1 MYALTRPSYAAL
13 LAPVLAFAV
22 SIALIR
28 LLALRA
34 RRDWFL
40 DHPNERSLHST
51 PVPRT
56 GGLGLIPGAL
66 LGMLIVGG
74 ATWAVLFALALML
87 LSLVD
92 DWKGLSAAVRLPLHL
107 VATGSF
113 VLLALSP
120 QGWLGAALLAVAIG
134 WMANLYNFMD
144 GSDGMAGGMALI
156 GFSVYALAAAAGEAP
171 AFALVNLCVAA
182 AALGFLAFNFPP
194 ARVFMGDAGSIP
206 LGFLAGAL
214 GLQGWTQDLW
224 PLWFPLVVFGPFVA
238 DASVTLL
245 RRVLRGERVWR
256 PHRTHYYQRM
266 ILLGWTHRRTAL
278 TEYAM
283 MLGSGLVALLLIHQP
298 ASVQVLALAGLAF
311 GYLVAGW
318 MVDTRWRRRTPA

>member
-1 MYALTRPSYAAL
+1 VYTVTRPSYVAL

-22 SIALIR
+22 SIVLIR

-34 RRDWFL
+34 QRGWLL

-56 GGLGLIPGAL
+56 GGAGLIPGAL
-66 LGMLIVGG
+66 LGMLLADG
-74 ATWAVLFALALML
+74 AAWAVLLALALML
-87 LSLVD
+87 SSLVD

-107 VATGSF
+107 AATGSF
-113 VLLALSP
+113 VLLALPP
-120 QGWLGAALLAVAIG
+120 QGWVVAALLAVAIA

-156 GFSVYALAAAAGEAP
+156 GFSVYALAAAGGGAP

-182 AALGFLAFNFPP
+182 AALGFLVFNFPP

-214 GLQGWTQDLW
+214 GLQGWAQGLW
-224 PLWFPLVVFGPFVA
+224 PLWFPLVVFGMFVA

-245 RRVLRGERVWR
+245 RRALCGERVWQ

-266 ILLGWTHRRTAL
+266 ILLGWSHRQTAL
-278 TEYAM
+278 TAYALM
-283 MLGSGLVALLLIHQP
+283 AGSGLVALLAVRQSARLQL
-298 ASVQVLALAGLAF
+298 LALAGLAC